1 MKLALAVAAVFTA
14 LAPAAY
20 GQDYRYRDNNGDT
33 ARVIASTPVYE
44 SVSAR
49 EECWNP
55 RARVYEERREGGRDS
70 LANGTIIGALAG
82 GVLGHQVDSGAGGT
96 IGGAILGGII
106 GNQVDRQ
113 HNSNEQSDL
122 DLSRCRRIA
131 ASNGNLQGYDVRY
144 IYRGEEYTTRLAHD
158 PGRRLRLGSDI
169 RSDGTPHEMLAS
181 YSSPRYESSRYESP
195 RYEPVYNEPSY
206 PSSGW
211 R

>member
-1 MKLALAVAAVFTA
+1 LEDFMKNVALAVAAVFTA

-20 GQDYRYRDNNGDT
+20 GQDYRYRDNDT
-33 ARVIASTPVYE
+33 ARVISSTPVYE
-44 SVSAR
+44 TVGAR

-70 LANGTIIGALAG
+70 LANGTVLGALAG

-113 HNSNEQSDL
+113 HNSNDQSDL

-131 ASNGNLQGYDVRY
+131 GGSGTLQGYDVRY
-144 IYRGEEYTTRLAHD
+144 VYRGQEYTTRLSHD
-158 PGRRLRLGSDI
+158 PGRRVRLGSDV
-169 RSDGTPHEMLAS
+169 RSDGTPHEMVSS
-181 YSSPRYESSRYESP
+181 YST
-195 RYEPVYNEPSY
+195 PSY
-206 PSSGW
+206 GW